1 MSMSTEDWA
10 DWYAGPEEQ
19 DEVVSDSAQP
29 KKRVKYRRWNIPA
42 QDLNTLE
49 ELYLKDQFPSVDTRR
64 ALADDLKVAP
74 KRVQVWFQNKRQRAI
89 KLEGSSEV
97 PKVKH
102 TLQQSDVFHTDEVED
117 QQEKHFPALHRSEG
131 AASILMLQPERGG
144 AEAQSSS
151 SVPCR
156 WPELP
161 SAPPLYMMS
170 RLHPGSSASLPNLPS
185 EMPIWDA
192 LQRPFTLEDVSAEPA
207 SAPTAAPLSIESQM
221 SSSMPP
227 GMSQS
232 QVFALARYAQLM
244 MMYSHG
250 MQPWGA
256 SRHNDPS
263 AAYASMTAPGA
274 STAAGGG
281 GFSPQGDA
289 MTQAVLQAMAASAP
303 LPRPRENAELQA
315 ENAGLQA
322 SNKRLWSENARLQ
335 DDQRNNAGLQPDLA
349 SHGRERDRASS
360 PSSHASS
367 RAIEWE
373 FLVDGAMDEM
383 DAMEEQLLKSSEQQQ
398 QQQQQ
403 Q

>member
-1 MSMSTEDWA
+1 
-10 DWYAGPEEQ
+10 
-19 DEVVSDSAQP
+19 
-29 KKRVKYRRWNIPA
+29 
-42 QDLNTLE
+42 
-49 ELYLKDQFPSVDTRR
+49 
-64 ALADDLKVAP
+64 
-74 KRVQVWFQNKRQRAI
+74 
-89 KLEGSSEV
+89 
-97 PKVKH
+97 
-102 TLQQSDVFHTDEVED
+102 
-117 QQEKHFPALHRSEG
+117 
-131 AASILMLQPERGG
+131 
-144 AEAQSSS
+144 
-151 SVPCR
+151 
-156 WPELP
+156 
-161 SAPPLYMMS
+161 
-170 RLHPGSSASLPNLPS
+170 
-185 EMPIWDA
+185 MPIWDA

-207 SAPTAAPLSIESQM
+207 SAPTAASLSIESQM

-244 MMYSHG
+244 MMYSQG

-263 AAYASMTAPGA
+263 AAYAPMTAPGA

-403 Q
+403 